1 MADKS
6 IVPSFEKM
14 MKPILK
20 VLSEA
25 GQAVDNDTIDA
36 KVEEIL
42 SLPDQIRTIPHGNGR
57 RTEVS
62 YRIAWAKTY
71 LKKYGWIYNPSRGV
85 WKLSESFNEDI
96 DTIDEKQIAK
106 SVNQQSFK
114 NLEREDMTN
123 LESHEAFERFV
134 IAGLKEFALKYGKK
148 LQLESDDLEWDAV
161 FLRGMDEDTKPV
173 YIDVKYVPGGNAGK
187 TFYQQVIEQAAKRLP
202 DYGEQTELLIIFNT
216 HISGQLKQELTD
228 FHVKNQSQANLRI
241 KIWDY
246 EDVVNH
252 IGSLDAHAEYLLNP
266 KRMLVED
273 KISIQL
279 TKKEEEKKREAL
291 IGKLRAAYDEENVTV
306 FLGAGVSKDA
316 GVPLWGELTSK
327 LLLRM
332 ISERLEDNHFE
343 NEHLQEIWKLA
354 YQNQED
360 SPLTQMRYIR
370 TAFDD
375 DEYYDLVREV
385 LYENE
390 PNPKSALL
398 NAIVR
403 LSTPRRN
410 HIGVKSIVSYNFDD
424 LLEQN
429 LEQAGVDYKT
439 IYREQDMPDRNRL
452 SIYHVHGFLP
462 KEPEEGES
470 QDLNLVF
477 SEEDYHRVYRD
488 AYGWSNLVQLN
499 AFRDTTCLFLGCSL
513 TDPNMRR
520 LLDVAARTE
529 EKARHYAILKRKS
542 LELPPEDRRVKQG
555 ILKEYQR
562 IDNNIRE
569 SYYESLGINI
579 IWVDRYDEIP
589 DILRGLREC

>member
-1 MADKS
+1 
-6 IVPSFEKM
+6 
-14 MKPILK
+14 
-20 VLSEA
+20 
-25 GQAVDNDTIDA
+25 
-36 KVEEIL
+36 
-42 SLPDQIRTIPHGNGR
+42 
-57 RTEVS
+57 
-62 YRIAWAKTY
+62 
-71 LKKYGWIYNPSRGV
+71 
-85 WKLSESFNEDI
+85 
-96 DTIDEKQIAK
+96 
-106 SVNQQSFK
+106 
-114 NLEREDMTN
+114 MT
-123 LESHEAFERFV
+123 
-134 IAGLKEFALKYGKK
+134 
-148 LQLESDDLEWDAV
+148 
-161 FLRGMDEDTKPV
+161 
-173 YIDVKYVPGGNAGK
+173 
-187 TFYQQVIEQAAKRLP
+187 
-202 DYGEQTELLIIFNT
+202 IFNT
-216 HISGQLKQELTD
+216 HISGQIKRELANNYLNGPKQS
-228 FHVKNQSQANLRI
+228 NARI
-241 KIWDY
+241 TIWDH

-273 KISIQL
+273 KLSTQL
-279 TKKEEEKKREAL
+279 TKKEEEKKRDIL
-291 IGKLRAAYDEENVTV
+291 IAKLRAAYNEENVTV

-332 ISERLEDNHFE
+332 ISERLKDNDFE
-343 NEHLQEIWKLA
+343 NEHLQEIWELA

-385 LYENE
+385 LYENK
-390 PNPKSALL
+390 PDSRSALL

-462 KEPEEGES
+462 KEPEDGES
-470 QDLNLVF
+470 QDFNLVF

-520 LLDVAARTE
+520 LLDVASRTE
-529 EKARHYAILKRKS
+529 EKARHYAVLKRKK
-542 LELPPEDRRVKQG
+542 LELPPKDERVKQG
-555 ILKEYQR
+555 ILEEYQR

-589 DILRGLREC
+589 GILKGLRGT

>member
-6 IVPSFEKM
+6 TVPSFKMM
-14 MKPILK
+14 MKPVLK

-25 GQAVDNDTIDA
+25 GQAVDNETIDA
-36 KVEEIL
+36 RVEEIL
-42 SLPDQIRTIPHGNGR
+42 NLPAQVRAVPHGNGR
-57 RTEVS
+57 CTEVS

-71 LKKYGWIYNPSRGV
+71 LKKYGWIYNPSRGF
-85 WKLSESFNEDI
+85 WKLSESFDEDI
-96 DTIDEKQIAK
+96 DQIDEKQIAK

-123 LESHEAFERFV
+123 LESHEAFERFI
-134 IAGLKEFALKYGKK
+134 IAGLKEFALKQGKK
-148 LQLESDDLEWDAV
+148 PQLETDEEEWDAV
-161 FLRGMDEDTKPV
+161 FPFGINEDTNPV
-173 YIDVKYVPGGNAGK
+173 YVDVKYVPGGNAGK
-187 TFYQQVIEQAAKRLP
+187 TFYQQSVERAVKRLP
-202 DYGEQTELLIIFNT
+202 DLEEQAELLTIFNT
-216 HISGQLKQELTD
+216 HISGQIKQELANS
-228 FHVKNQSQANLRI
+228 HVNGQNQPNARI
-241 KIWDY
+241 TIWDY

-273 KISIQL
+273 KLSTQL
-279 TKKEEEKKREAL
+279 TKKEEEKKRDIL
-291 IGKLRAAYDEENVTV
+291 IAKLRAAYNEENVTV

-332 ISERLEDNHFE
+332 ISERLKDNDFE

-354 YQNQED
+354 YQNQEE

-390 PNPKSALL
+390 PDPRSALL

-429 LEQAGVDYKT
+429 LEQAGVEYKT
-439 IYREQDMPDRNRL
+439 SYREQDMTDRNRL

-470 QDLNLVF
+470 QDFNLVF

-529 EKARHYAILKRKS
+529 EKARHYAVLKRKR
-542 LELPPEDRRVKQG
+542 LELPPEDKRVKQG
-555 ILKEYQR
+555 ILEEYQR

-589 DILRGLREC
+589 GILKGLRGT